1 MLGNVI
7 ERIFTDLT
15 KTISIT
21 GVHPFTQ
28 KNTISTEY
36 LSHTNP
42 KLFYYINVVFD
53 KMVESAFGKFFKS
66 HFSNI

>member
-7 ERIFTDLT
+7 ERTFTDLT
-15 KTISIT
+15 KTIPIT
-21 GVHPFTQ
+21 GVHPFSQ
-28 KNTISTEY
+28 KNTISAEC

-42 KLFYYINVVFD
+42 KLFYYVNVVFD
-53 KMVESAFGKFFKS
+53 KMVEPAFGKFFKS